1 MGCFLSKKQSDG
13 DGPWKGKA
21 QKRSTKNNNNI
32 MLLLRSRESGK
43 KGSNGTGGLMENY
56 IVEVLRLYADNTL
69 YNNGPTYQLCINAF
83 RENVPVNS
91 YEYEKLREHFN
102 WLRFDMEPHALFLN
116 CHVKDFVGHMQL
128 ATVNYLVEIGHE
140 PVL

>member
-1 MGCFLSKKQSDG
+1 
-13 DGPWKGKA
+13 
-21 QKRSTKNNNNI
+21 

-91 YEYEKLREHFN
+91 YGYESLREHFN
-102 WLRFDMEPHALFLN
+102 WLRFDMDPHALFLN

-140 PVL
+140 PVW

>member
-1 MGCFLSKKQSDG
+1 MGCFLSKKQSD

-91 YEYEKLREHFN
+91 YGYESLREHFN
-102 WLRFDMEPHALFLN
+102 WLRFDMDPHALFLN

-140 PVL
+140 PVW